1 MEIIKL
7 LKENILVIIAFLM
20 IIIVFFNVKSNF
32 TSNISNVTYAEDNCY
47 KDLRVYPSGKIP
59 GSYLGL
65 SRQEIDNLLPKFIL
79 NKS

>member
-7 LKENILVIIAFLM
+7 LKENVLVIIAILM
-20 IIIVFFNVKSNF
+20 VIIVLFNLKSNF
-32 TSNISNVTYAEDNCY
+32 TSNVTYSEDNCY
-47 KDLRVYPSGKIP
+47 KDLRIYPSGNVP

>member
-1 MEIIKL
+1 
-7 LKENILVIIAFLM
+7 M
-20 IIIVFFNVKSNF
+20 IIIVFFDLFNFKSNF
-32 TSNISNVTYAEDNCY
+32 TSNVTYAEDNCY
-47 KDLRVYPSGKIP
+47 KDLRIYPSGNVP